1 MAPLPVTAYSCY
13 VEVSH
18 RIEVISHTK
27 WNLPFQRLVHLCMF
41 PLLLQHKFIGQF
53 RLVEEGKAK
62 VAEMCSALLDL
73 R

>member
-1 MAPLPVTAYSCY
+1 MTAYSCY

-18 RIEVISHTK
+18 HLEVIRYTK
-27 WNLPFQRLVHLCMF
+27 WNLSFQRLVHLCMF
-41 PLLLQHKFIGQF
+41 PLILQHKFIRQF